1 MQHDPNART
10 QITEVD
16 LPSGLTT
23 PLPED
28 AGPLA
33 VAARTAAETALGVPG
48 VHHLGGLVA
57 RAADRVRSQLGR
69 SAGAPGVQVDEV
81 DGTLDVTVSLVVT
94 YPQPVREV
102 AEEVRRQVTAAVS
115 QLGAGQTTT
124 VDVRVLDVH
133 GPFDDEPT
141 AIDKA
146 KDAVGDAVD
155 RTKDAVTGAAENV
168 REGAA
173 EVAERAKDV
182 AQDAADATREAAGKA
197 KDAAG
202 DVADRARDA
211 AADAGDRIA
220 DAADTARERTAD
232 AVDAARSTASDA
244 AERAAEKSSEAG
256 DAAKDAVRAAKDA
269 AVSASEEVR
278 D

>member
-16 LPSGLTT
+16 LPPELTT

-28 AGPLA
+28 AGPLV

-69 SAGAPGVQVDEV
+69 TAGAPGVQVDDN
-81 DGTLDVTVSLVVT
+81 DGTLDVTVSVVIS

-102 AEEVRRQVTAAVS
+102 AEEVRRQVAAAVS
-115 QLGAGQTTT
+115 QLGAGQPTT

-141 AIDKA
+141 PVDRARE
-146 KDAVGDAVD
+146 AVGDAVD
-155 RTKDAVTGAAENV
+155 RTKEAVSGAAEDV
-168 REGAA
+168 RGGAA
-173 EVAERAKDV
+173 EVAERARDA
-182 AQDAADATREAAGKA
+182 AQDAAGATREAAG
-197 KDAAG
+197 
-202 DVADRARDA
+202 R
-211 AADAGDRIA
+211 
-220 DAADTARERTAD
+220 
-232 AVDAARSTASDA
+232 
-244 AERAAEKSSEAG
+244 
-256 DAAKDAVRAAKDA
+256 
-269 AVSASEEVR
+269 
-278 D
+278 